1 MGILFLILKIIGF
14 ILLGLLALLVLV
26 LLAVLFIPIRYRV
39 MAQYEKTA
47 IAQVSVSW
55 LLHLIGV
62 RLVIS
67 GQEKSCK
74 LKFLGIPLF
83 DFLAPH
89 KAGKKKR
96 KGKNG
101 KNKKSANRK
110 PVQNTQAKQA
120 TADRKDLEKQSLEK
134 QSLDKRSLD
143 KQSLDRQ
150 SIDKTSVELSGTE
163 KDQSRLQLEK
173 EWQQIES
180 ESEERKQSDEINSLA
195 DVKAS
200 DKEKID
206 NQSNFSDNIDRDP
219 DDKASFFKKVKI
231 YAGKVSDKIKKIRKK
246 ETNLKEQ
253 CNKWLTVLKRDRTKE
268 ALQKCKTT
276 VCKVIKA
283 VLPRKW
289 KMYVHYGLEDPALTA
304 DILGYYWMLFAVLSG
319 HIDCQPDFENKVFEF
334 NLHAKGHIRM
344 ITMGIAGWKF
354 LFDPDLIYL
363 RKIKKEVDSL

>member
-1 MGILFLILKIIGF
+1 MGILFLILKNIGF
-14 ILLGLLALLVLV
+14 ILLGVLALLVLV
-26 LLAVLFIPIRYRV
+26 LLAVLFVPIRYRV

-74 LKFLGIPLF
+74 LKILGIPIF

-89 KAGKKKR
+89 KARKKKSR
-96 KGKNG
+96 GKGS
-101 KNKKSANRK
+101 KNKKSANGK
-110 PVQNTQAKQA
+110 SIQNKQA
-120 TADRKDLEKQSLEK
+120 TADRQALEKQSFEKQSLEK
-134 QSLDKRSLD
+134 QSLDK
-143 KQSLDRQ
+143 Q
-150 SIDKTSVELSGTE
+150 SIDKTPVEPSGTE
-163 KDQSRLQLEK
+163 KDQSQLQLEK
-173 EWQQIES
+173 EWQLIES

-219 DDKASFFKKVKI
+219 DDKAFFFKKVKI

-304 DILGYYWMLFAVLSG
+304 DILGYYWMLFAILSG

-344 ITMGIAGWKF
+344 ITMVIAGWKF

>member
-14 ILLGLLALLVLV
+14 ILLGLLALLVLA
-26 LLAVLFIPIRYRV
+26 LLAVLFVPIRYRA

-67 GQEKSCK
+67 GQERSCK
-74 LKFLGIPLF
+74 LKILGIPIF

-96 KGKNG
+96 KGKNV

-110 PVQNTQAKQA
+110 PVQNTQTKQA
-120 TADRKDLEKQSLEK
+120 T
-134 QSLDKRSLD
+134 
-143 KQSLDRQ
+143 
-150 SIDKTSVELSGTE
+150 
-163 KDQSRLQLEK
+163 
-173 EWQQIES
+173 
-180 ESEERKQSDEINSLA
+180 A

-219 DDKASFFKKVKI
+219 DDKASFFKKAKI
-231 YAGKVSDKIKKIRKK
+231 YVGKVSDKIKKIRKK

-289 KMYVHYGLEDPALTA
+289 KTYVHYGLEDPALTA

-344 ITMGIAGWKF
+344 ITMVIAGWKF